1 MSYRNPQQITNNMF
15 NVNDLVEKANAD
27 LSKELSKPQENT
39 VERYNKQQKLAS
51 KSNKFSN
58 DIYEKVGGLKGT
70 GFEKFDINQQDYFY
84 DRISQYVKIKNAMG
98 NGTMPDESLGN
109 RALNDIESELELYG
123 RVQPQIL
130 AVAEQLQAAY
140 KIPMGE
146 TGSLSL
152 AGIPSDQQEVIVAL
166 TQGEDVRLVNRNNQL
181 FLYYPEGRDG
191 KGAFINGNEFAN
203 LEASGKQYIK
213 TVPDISEVQKN
224 AVTNT
229 FFPAG
234 KDNPVSKYV
243 TFNTKQVPQGNGRVM
258 EVKTKTTTAEQ
269 AEQAMEDMVS
279 NGQFSALLK
288 NDDFMSSIWT
298 DKMGND
304 ATGINSWHAGNQQ
317 QMDNQD
323 AEALAYLA
331 KSSVQEYLTGL
342 GVELVTGTSTRNVDD
357 DDDDKVE
364 VVNYDTIIPLAKAF
378 EKALKNPNRVISTGK
393 NVNPE
398 DVESGKVQQLSK
410 TEVDLRDKLTDNL
423 KERFGGSGFS
433 TGSGTKVIQD
443 IKIKYKD
450 GELLFFPLVDY
461 STTKNKDYIKTL
473 KEYSLGIPLTS
484 ERLLKFEKQ
493 LKQIAKDSVVSSET
507 KPKAY

>member
-1 MSYRNPQQITNNMF
+1 MSYRNPQQITNTMF
-15 NVNDLVEKANAD
+15 NGNDLVAKANAD

-84 DRISQYVKIKNAMG
+84 DRISQYVEIKNAMG
-98 NGTMPDESLGN
+98 NGTMSDESLGN
-109 RALNDIESELELYG
+109 RALSDIEAELELYG

-130 AVAEQLQAAY
+130 ATAEKLQAAY
-140 KIPMGE
+140 KIPIGD

-213 TVPDISEVQKN
+213 TVPDISEIQKN

-243 TFNTKQVPQGNGRVM
+243 TFNTEQVDQGGGRVM
-258 EVKTKTTTAEQ
+258 EVKTKTTTVEQ
-269 AEQAMEDMVS
+269 AEQAMEDMVV

-288 NDDFMSSIWT
+288 NDDFMSSVWT

-304 ATGINSWHAGNQQ
+304 ATGIESWHAGTQE

-323 AEALAYLA
+323 AEALAYLS

-342 GVELVTGTSTRNVDD
+342 GVELVTGTSTRNKNNENNLNNTNTSIDLTDIESEGTTTQNEVKEYIESQGNIITALQKEKITQIADPLKKKLDKEFKTKDIFVGETRRAIDEVFVDF
-357 DDDDKVE
+357 DKDG
-364 VVNYDTIIPLAKAF
+364 NITITPVYKNAKGNKINTKSYPL
-378 EKALKNPNRVISTGK
+378 
-393 NVNPE
+393 
-398 DVESGKVQQLSK
+398 
-410 TEVDLRDKLTDNL
+410 DKLDQLGKDLARADKSYKRAPKKNNNNPL
-423 KERFGGSGFS
+423 GL
-433 TGSGTKVIQD
+433 D
-443 IKIKYKD
+443 I
-450 GELLFFPLVDY
+450 
-461 STTKNKDYIKTL
+461 
-473 KEYSLGIPLTS
+473 
-484 ERLLKFEKQ
+484 
-493 LKQIAKDSVVSSET
+493 
-507 KPKAY
+507 

>member
-1 MSYRNPQQITNNMF
+1 
-15 NVNDLVEKANAD
+15 
-27 LSKELSKPQENT
+27 
-39 VERYNKQQKLAS
+39 
-51 KSNKFSN
+51 
-58 DIYEKVGGLKGT
+58 
-70 GFEKFDINQQDYFY
+70 
-84 DRISQYVKIKNAMG
+84 
-98 NGTMPDESLGN
+98 
-109 RALNDIESELELYG
+109 
-123 RVQPQIL
+123 
-130 AVAEQLQAAY
+130 
-140 KIPMGE
+140 
-146 TGSLSL
+146 
-152 AGIPSDQQEVIVAL
+152 
-166 TQGEDVRLVNRNNQL
+166 
-181 FLYYPEGRDG
+181 
-191 KGAFINGNEFAN
+191 
-203 LEASGKQYIK
+203 
-213 TVPDISEVQKN
+213 
-224 AVTNT
+224 
-229 FFPAG
+229 
-234 KDNPVSKYV
+234 
-243 TFNTKQVPQGNGRVM
+243 
-258 EVKTKTTTAEQ
+258 
-269 AEQAMEDMVS
+269 
-279 NGQFSALLK
+279 
-288 NDDFMSSIWT
+288 
-298 DKMGND
+298 
-304 ATGINSWHAGNQQ
+304 
-317 QMDNQD
+317 MDNQD